1 MNKQA
6 EIAVRAARLKGRIGR
21 RMAFL
26 MVRKA
31 NVPMRLYLLAQ
42 VLEAAGK
49 IKQTNKQEG
58 YLD

>member
-1 MNKQA
+1 
-6 EIAVRAARLKGRIGR
+6 
-21 RMAFL
+21 